1 MKKQFFTAAVA
12 CAAALSL
19 SVSAF
24 AANDLGFSDGALGGS
39 DGIGLGT
46 SKQVVT
52 VNKDG
57 DTRVATSAGVGAII
71 PAGSLPANI
80 DSVEMAVEHS
90 DVDLKE
96 GDEAFD
102 SIKQGLKDLGGD
114 DTLKVNKLISI
125 TLTGTDKDGNQVPVT
140 TFTRPIT
147 VVVVNDDVS
156 NAIGYPEGADAEHKL
171 LGLFI
176 GETTSTFSTNHFSDF
191 YQITVAEDVAN
202 TLRGGNTPPEDT
214 TTTTSKPT
222 DLVPPGSGDNSG
234 NAGET
239 TTAAP
244 ANTTGSSDNGTGD
257 GSFDIDFETTGGDT
271 TNAPSDSGSTNEG
284 GDSGNGN
291 NGDTGNAGAGND
303 KNQATG
309 VVLAVIP
316 AAVAAAAVIISKK
329 RK

>member
-24 AANDLGFSDGALGGS
+24 AANDLGFSDGDLGGS
-39 DGIGLGT
+39 GIGE
-46 SKQVVT
+46 SYQVVT
-52 VNKDG
+52 VNENG
-57 DTRVATSAGVGAII
+57 ETRVATSAGVGAIF
-71 PAGSLPANI
+71 PQGSLPTNI
-80 DSVEMAVEHS
+80 VSVKMEVVSEDAS
-90 DVDLKE
+90 NLTT

-102 SIKQGLKDLGGD
+102 SMKQGLKDLGGD

-176 GETTSTFSTNHFSDF
+176 GETTSTFSTDHFSDF

-202 TLRGGNTPPEDT
+202 TLRGGNTPPEET

-284 GDSGNGN
+284 GDNGNGN